1 MISVLIIP
9 GSSSIGRV
17 SLCFASTCLPP
28 TNTSVSLPH
37 PRNCHGVA
45 VHYRTIFPWG
55 HNLRLANSFLFF
67 FVAYGVHS
75 KSLDELVGL
84 ARGAPHGTWYWRLS
98 VNPLNP
104 DSGLGAVPLGPG
116 FSPPGRID
124 QQTK

>member
-1 MISVLIIP
+1 MGAQP
-9 GSSSIGRV
+9 
-17 SLCFASTCLPP
+17 ASGQFVP
-28 TNTSVSLPH
+28 
-37 PRNCHGVA
+37 
-45 VHYRTIFPWG
+45 
-55 HNLRLANSFLFF
+55 LFF
-67 FVAYGVHS
+67 CCIRSS